1 MLELIEAIEVSDDQR
16 SPTCADLDDDCPT
29 VENPLKCWL
38 YDMGRG
44 RCPYCSS
51 TGRQVLR

>member
-1 MLELIEAIEVSDDQR
+1 MMLELIEATEVQDEQLP
-16 SPTCADLDDDCPT
+16 PTCADLDEDCPT

-44 RCPYCSS
+44 RCPHCSS
-51 TGRQVLR
+51 DGGPR